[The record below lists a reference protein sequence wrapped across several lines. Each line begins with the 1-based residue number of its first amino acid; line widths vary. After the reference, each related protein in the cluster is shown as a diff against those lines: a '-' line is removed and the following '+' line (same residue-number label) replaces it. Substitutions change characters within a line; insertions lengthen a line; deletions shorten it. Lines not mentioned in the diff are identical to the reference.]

1 MIIDLSAD
9 LEESLQIETQRI
21 LVERINK
28 ILIDDLKKKIK
39 KTSSGRNRDI
49 ENYTSL
55 A

>member
-28 ILIDDLKKKIK
+28 ILIDDLNKRKKD
-39 KTSSGRNRDI
+39 TSSGRK
-49 ENYTSL
+49 
-55 A
+55 